1 MAQSQ
6 SDCRDAV
13 RFGVDEDEYGT
24 LEHLREMNAVDENGY
39 VEGWNDRS
47 AEDENDLAVTSV
59 DVVKV
64 DAQVPEVA
72 EDAALDGTDVDVA
85 GLVAPLEVPSTPR
98 TGDVDGL
105 LDPFP
110 AGDMGLGGREW
121 SGSSFTG
128 SEMTDDQDDNFYKDS
143 KGRRPDQVFAL
154 ASVPLEEVAQEQ
166 AARAERKKQARVAEG
181 RLEDDSAGDESSED
195 ESSEDESSEDDM
207 NEDSE
212 DEGSEY
218 ESWHHTG
225 SIDAPSEE
233 DRDLAFFNK
242 EMPDESF
249 GADEEAGAGAAKR
262 PRTDG
267 N

>member
-6 SDCRDAV
+6 SDCLDAV
-13 RFGVDEDEYGT
+13 RFDVDADQYGT
-24 LEHLREMNAVDENGY
+24 LENLREMNAVDQSGY

-105 LDPFP
+105 IDPFP
-110 AGDMGLGGREW
+110 AGDMGLDGREW

-143 KGRRPDQVFAL
+143 KGHRPETVFEL
-154 ASVPLEEVAQEQ
+154 ARVPLEEVAQEQ
-166 AARAERKKQARVAEG
+166 AALAERKKQARVADG
-181 RLEDDSAGDESSED
+181 RQEDDSAGDESSED
-195 ESSEDESSEDDM
+195 DSEDS
-207 NEDSE
+207 EDSE

-218 ESWHHTG
+218 ESWQH
-225 SIDAPSEE
+225 SIDAPSDE
-233 DRDLAFFNK
+233 DLAFLK
-242 EMPDESF
+242 EKVPDDSF

>member
-1 MAQSQ
+1 MAQS
-6 SDCRDAV
+6 DRGDGV
-13 RFGVDEDEYGT
+13 RFAVDEQEYGT
-24 LEHLREMNAVDENGY
+24 LENLREMNAVDENGY

-105 LDPFP
+105 IDPFP

-143 KGRRPDQVFAL
+143 KGRRPEEVFAL
-154 ASVPLEEVAQEQ
+154 ARVPLEEVAQEQ

-181 RLEDDSAGDESSED
+181 IPEDESSED
-195 ESSEDESSEDDM
+195 ESSEDES
-207 NEDSE
+207 EDSE

-218 ESWHHTG
+218 ESWQH
-225 SIDAPSEE
+225 SIDAPSDE
-233 DRDLAFFNK
+233 DLAFLK
-242 EMPDESF
+242 EKVPDDSF